1 MLTARTLAEDQT
13 YISVMAATDPPLDVT
28 LRPTR
33 QDTTLTEGAEA
44 WTLSYV
50 QGADL
55 IQVEVPYMSEDV
67 ARRTGVMFGLG
78 VSQLIDAGQWSQ
90 VAATYA
96 RRAFD
101 RDFSLTDG
109 VGTPDERRL
118 VELDWEFAAEAQGE
132 VVKFLPDGADEI
144 PPEAFWSELDTR
156 VHTDQPELFT
166 REKVLDDYEY
176 YRGTLE
182 DFRSLHGRSD

>member
-1 MLTARTLAEDQT
+1 MPTARTLAEGHT
-13 YISVMAATDPPLDVT
+13 YISLMAAADPSDVSHG
-28 LRPTR
+28 PSIPA
-33 QDTTLTEGAEA
+33 TTLTEGAEA
-44 WTLSYV
+44 WTLSYAR
-50 QGADL
+50 GANP

-67 ARRTGVMFGLG
+67 ARRFGVAFGLG
-78 VSQLIDAGQWSQ
+78 VSQLIDADQWSQ
-90 VAATYA
+90 VAATYF

-101 RDFSLTDG
+101 LAFSLADG

-118 VELDWEFAAEAQGE
+118 VELNWEYAAEAQGE
-132 VVKFLPDGADEI
+132 AVKFLPEGAHEI
-144 PPEAFWSELDTR
+144 PPEAFWSELGTQ

-176 YRGTLE
+176 YRGALE